1 MWNCELEPLV
11 VIVEGI
17 KQDNV
22 EVVWMEGGYTK
33 AWRVA
38 KQLDP
43 KNRRKKFDWKD
54 IVPKASIILFNIKLT
69 SNTHLRKLTVD
80 RLKKT
85 YLELKQSS

>member
-1 MWNCELEPLV
+1 MPHGGLEPLV
-11 VIVEGI
+11 AIVEGI
-17 KQDNV
+17 KQENE
-22 EVVWMEGGYTK
+22 EVVWMEGGYTN

-54 IVPKASIILFNIKLT
+54 IVPKASIILFDFKLT
-69 SNTHLRKLTVD
+69 SNTHLTKLTVD

-85 YLELKQSS
+85 YLELKQSN